1 MKKNKTT
8 KLLCG
13 KCHSANIVMA
23 GPQSNNVVCRLSSGG
38 CGTVGIPVTH
48 QSVSVMKREEQQ
60 NSDED
65 FRMLAAARFV
75 GAGYNV
81 QVGRG
86 NGSV

>member
-1 MKKNKTT
+1 MRKNKTT
-8 KLLCG
+8 KLLCS
-13 KCHSANIVMA
+13 KCHNENITMA
-23 GPQSNNVVCRLSSGG
+23 GPQSDNVVCRLSDGG

-60 NSDED
+60 SSDED

-75 GAGYNV
+75 RAGYNV

>member
-8 KLLCG
+8 KLLCS
-13 KCHSANIVMA
+13 KCHNANIEMA

-48 QSVSVMKREEQQ
+48 QSVTAMEREEQE
-60 NSDED
+60 DFKED